1 VLSNAPGDAPV
12 GVAAFDFDGT
22 LIARD
27 SFLPFLIQV
36 VGHRVLGRTLMLSGP
51 ALVRAFGAGQ
61 RDATKAA
68 LLARLLKGYPHDELR
83 VKGEDYSRVL
93 ESRIRPAMTQRIA
106 WHREEG
112 HRLVIVSAALA
123 VYLEPLGRR
132 LEFDAVLAT
141 GLEVGEDAR
150 LTGRLQG
157 PNVRRGEK
165 AVRLREWLRT
175 SIGDRPWE
183 LWAYGD
189 SVGDRELLAMA
200 QHPRRV

>member
-1 VLSNAPGDAPV
+1 MADVAPRPAPV

-27 SFLPFLIQV
+27 SFVPFLVRV
-36 VGHRVLGRTLMLSGP
+36 VGRRSLGRTVMMSGP
-51 ALVRAFGAGQ
+51 ALARAFGAGQ

-68 LLARLLKGYPHDELR
+68 LLARVLEGFSYERLQVLGESYSRELR
-83 VKGEDYSRVL
+83 T
-93 ESRIRPAMTQRIA
+93 RIRPDMSERIA
-106 WHREEG
+106 WHQEAG

-123 VYLEPLGRR
+123 VYLEPLGR
-132 LEFDAVLAT
+132 LLGLDAVLAT
-141 GLEVGEDAR
+141 GLEVGPDGL

-157 PNVRRGEK
+157 ANVRRGEK
-165 AVRLREWLRT
+165 AVRLRSWL
-175 SIGDRPWE
+175 SSELGEQPWE

-189 SVGDRELLAMA
+189 SAGDRELLAMA

>member
-1 VLSNAPGDAPV
+1 V

-27 SFLPFLIQV
+27 SFFPFLIRV
-36 VGHRVLGRTLMLSGP
+36 VGHRALGRTVMLSGP

-68 LLARLLKGYPHDELR
+68 LLARLLEGYPHEKLQIL
-83 VKGEDYSRVL
+83 GEDYGRHL
-93 ESRIRPAMTQRIA
+93 ESRIRPAMSRRIA
-106 WHREEG
+106 WHRTEG

-123 VYLEPLGRR
+123 VYLEPLGRG
-132 LEFDAVLAT
+132 LGFDAVLAT
-141 GLEVGEDAR
+141 GLEVGPNGL

-157 PNVRRGEK
+157 ANVRRHEK
-165 AVRLREWLRT
+165 AVRLREWLSGAVGER
-175 SIGDRPWE
+175 SWE

-189 SVGDRELLAMA
+189 SAGDRELLAMA